1 MITSKIDL
9 RRKMRA
15 LRNDLAA
22 QARGA
27 GEAAAARL
35 PLDQFA
41 KFDPFAGYLSQG
53 SEIDAGPLMR
63 RLAATGARMALP
75 AVTNRDA
82 PLVFRLWDPNVALQ
96 PDALG
101 VMAPP
106 SAAEV
111 IRPDLVIVPLLAFD
125 RLGGRLGQGGGHY
138 DRTLAEL
145 RQQRAVFALGLAH
158 AGQETRE
165 IPMEA
170 HDQRLDAILT
180 ETDFIPSARA
190 R

>member
-1 MITSKIDL
+1 
-9 RRKMRA
+9 MRA

-63 RLAATGARMALP
+63 RLAASGARIALP
-75 AVTNRDA
+75 AVTDRDA

-96 PDALG
+96 SDALG
-101 VMAPP
+101 VLAPP
-106 SAAEV
+106 PASEGV
-111 IRPDLVIVPLLAFD
+111 RPGLVIVPLLAFD

-145 RQQRAVFALGLAH
+145 RQQRPVFALGLAY

-180 ETDFIPSARA
+180 ETDFIPIVRE
-190 R
+190 RG